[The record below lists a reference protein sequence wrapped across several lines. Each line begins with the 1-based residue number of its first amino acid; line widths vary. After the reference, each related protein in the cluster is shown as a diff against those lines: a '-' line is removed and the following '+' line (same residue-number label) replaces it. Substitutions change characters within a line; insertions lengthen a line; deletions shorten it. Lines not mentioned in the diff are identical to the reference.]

1 MKKALILLLALLMA
15 LGGCALAETAED
27 NPLAEYALTSGVP
40 VEINLNGDG
49 TIETLTYTAETDET
63 LGGEFARIEIGTARG
78 TTVGWNTQT
87 LFMTSAYAVDIDGD
101 GAVEVFIC
109 GDWASSD
116 YATYCLHYLDHGD
129 HGEIELLSFANAD
142 RGDENEGYNLY
153 GYGYIQSVDGNE
165 LVLCGSQDVLGTYF
179 GTRTFA
185 LVDGVF
191 EFADDGLWRFDTSD
205 VEWEYRALTPTQ
217 DIAATFIDG
226 DAQTEGAIEAGT
238 RFVITAS
245 DKTSVAWFR
254 TEDGREG
261 FFSIAPDTERGWG
274 MKVNGVSEEELFE
287 MVPYAD

>member
-40 VEINLNGDG
+40 VEIDLNGDG
-49 TIETLTYTAETDET
+49 TLETLTYTAETDET

-142 RGDENEGYNLY
+142 RGDEKEGYNL
-153 GYGYIQSVDGNE
+153 
-165 LVLCGSQDVLGTYF
+165 
-179 GTRTFA
+179 
-185 LVDGVF
+185 
-191 EFADDGLWRFDTSD
+191 
-205 VEWEYRALTPTQ
+205 
-217 DIAATFIDG
+217 
-226 DAQTEGAIEAGT
+226 
-238 RFVITAS
+238 
-245 DKTSVAWFR
+245 
-254 TEDGREG
+254 
-261 FFSIAPDTERGWG
+261 
-274 MKVNGVSEEELFE
+274 
-287 MVPYAD
+287 